1 MKKYLM
7 IAVAALAIVSCSKSE
22 DVSDPDQ
29 VAKNQV
35 AQIKANYQEAFVKA
49 YGQIQPGHNWGF
61 GVVTTKGITRAVD
74 ANANEWGDN
83 YYNVPAPLTAQQIK
97 VVTDWFTA
105 NRNPEGVAIDYT
117 DSFAQQVSSTSYGA
131 GMDYLTCG
139 ADDEHIYNFNKGDE
153 GTYDK
158 VFDGK
163 LTKETIGQDYNDRKK
178 AVYYEDKIEHMVS
191 SSTSRFGYWCSSDS
205 KMYYDYVIIPGE
217 EISPIVAGRYF
228 VAFDYQQV
236 KADGTEIVNKDG
248 YFNDWIISITPGIK
262 KLSHARVIAED
273 LSATEKGDFDFND
286 VVFDVYFENNSTT
299 ITILAAGGTLPLTVA
314 GQEVHK
320 LFGVW
325 EEGAEKQK
333 MVNTGATGGVTK
345 DPVSFTINGNN
356 YGWDAKNIP
365 VVVTKNGQNIALEAE
380 QGYAP
385 GKIQVEK
392 YYQWC
397 GERED
402 IGTKYPLFLDY
413 VKDQNVKWY

>member
-7 IAVAALAIVSCSKSE
+7 FAFAALAFVGCSKSD
-22 DVSDPDQ
+22 DVSDSTQ
-29 VAKNQV
+29 AAENTIAK
-35 AQIKANYQEAFVKA
+35 IKADYQTAFTRA
-49 YGQIQPGHNWGF
+49 YGAIQPGHNWGF
-61 GVVTTKGITRAVD
+61 GTISNAPAFDFTRAVD
-74 ANANEWGDN
+74 PNANQWGDN

-105 NRNPEGVAIDYT
+105 NQNPEGVAINYT
-117 DSFAQQVSSTSYGA
+117 DFFAQQVSSTSYGA

-139 ADDEHIYNFNKGDE
+139 DNDEHIYNFNKGDE

-163 LTKETIGQDYNDRKK
+163 LTSETIGQDYNDRKK

-205 KMYYDYVIIPGE
+205 KTYYDYVIIPGE
-217 EISPIVAGRYF
+217 QISPIVAGRYF

-236 KADGTEIVNKDG
+236 KEDGTEIVNKDG

-262 KLSHARVIAED
+262 KLSDARVIAED

-286 VVFDVYFENNSTT
+286 VVFDVKFESNSTI
-299 ITILAAGGTLPLTVA
+299 ITIVAAGGTLPLTVA
-314 GQEVHK
+314 GKEVHT
-320 LFGVW
+320 LFGVDT
-325 EEGAEKQK
+325 KV
-333 MVNTGATGGVTK
+333 MVNTGANGGVTK

-356 YGWDAKNIP
+356 YGWNAKNIP
-365 VVVTKNGQNIALEAE
+365 VVVSKNGQDIPLEAE

-385 GKIQVEK
+385 GKIQVDK

-397 GERED
+397 AERED
-402 IGTKYPLFLDY
+402 IGTKYPKFLDY